1 MNLLQKIRNSFT
13 NTDEAAPAAA
23 SFAIRPDTI
32 YAPISGMLVS
42 MPEINDEIISS
53 GLLGDGYGIL
63 PVGNV
68 IYAPATGRIDTVT
81 VTNHAIGVLTS
92 AGHEIL
98 IHVGIDTVKMEG
110 KGFKRLVEAGDQV
123 VAGQPLLTFD
133 PAAIAAAGYEDM
145 VSIVLF
151 NPEAF
156 SKVRHVGESSTLID
170 NRPLVKVGD
179 PLIVAKP

>member
-13 NTDEAAPAAA
+13 STDETVPAAA
-23 SFAIRPDTI
+23 SFATRPDTI

-81 VTNHAIGVLTS
+81 VTNHAIGVLTP

-110 KGFKRLVEAGDQV
+110 KASSASSR
-123 VAGQPLLTFD
+123 
-133 PAAIAAAGYEDM
+133 PAT
-145 VSIVLF
+145 
-151 NPEAF
+151 
-156 SKVRHVGESSTLID
+156 RSSPGSRCSRSTPPPSP
-170 NRPLVKVGD
+170 RP
-179 PLIVAKP
+179 ATRTW

>member
-13 NTDEAAPAAA
+13 STDETVPAAA
-23 SFAIRPDTI
+23 SFATRPDTI

-81 VTNHAIGVLTS
+81 VTNHAIGVLTP